1 MTREEEQGIIALV
14 LDGKTSAFEELVLA
28 HQDKV
33 YSLALRMTGNEDDAR
48 DMAQEAFLKA
58 YSNLSNFRGDSKF
71 SVWLY
76 RLTSNVCIDF
86 LRRRKRKHAVSS
98 NFRGDS
104 KFSVWLYRLT
114 SNVCI
119 DFLRRRKRKHAVSLT
134 FINEDNEAQEQE
146 LPDERFAPDTITE
159 QRELRDAVQ
168 RGLMTLPDDYRQILV
183 MREISGLS
191 YSEIGEVLDIEQ
203 GTVKSRIFRAR
214 KRLVAILMKDGNIG
228 RNSSSN
234 GSKGV

>member
-58 YSNLSNFRGDSKF
+58 YSNL
-71 SVWLY
+71 
-76 RLTSNVCIDF
+76 
-86 LRRRKRKHAVSS
+86 S

>member
-1 MTREEEQGIIALV
+1 MTREEERGIIALV
-14 LDGKTSAFEELVLA
+14 LGGETSAFEELVLE
-28 HQDKV
+28 HQNKV
-33 YSLALRMTGNEDDAR
+33 YSLALRMTGNEEDAR

-86 LRRRKRKHAVSS
+86 LRRRKRKQ
-98 NFRGDS
+98 
-104 KFSVWLYRLT
+104 
-114 SNVCI
+114 
-119 DFLRRRKRKHAVSLT
+119 AVSLT
-134 FINEDNEAQEQE
+134 FINDDSEAQEQE
-146 LPDERFAPDTITE
+146 LPDERFSPDTVAE

-228 RNSSSN
+228 TGSSSK

>member
-1 MTREEEQGIIALV
+1 M
-14 LDGKTSAFEELVLA
+14 
-28 HQDKV
+28 
-33 YSLALRMTGNEDDAR
+33 
-48 DMAQEAFLKA
+48 KA

-86 LRRRKRKHAVSS
+86 LRRRKRKQ
-98 NFRGDS
+98 
-104 KFSVWLYRLT
+104 
-114 SNVCI
+114 
-119 DFLRRRKRKHAVSLT
+119 AVSLT
-134 FINEDNEAQEQE
+134 FINDDSEAQEQE
-146 LPDERFAPDTITE
+146 LPDERFSPDTVAE

-191 YSEIGEVLDIEQ
+191 YNEIGEALDLET

-214 KRLVAILMKDGNIG
+214 KRLVEILMKDGNIISG
-228 RNSSSN
+228 SSSN
-234 GSKGV
+234 ESMGV